1 MGEIPFFEGPLLN
14 SKVPSKACAAEG
26 SYKNQ

>member
-14 SKVPSKACAAEG
+14 SKVPSKAYATAS